1 MSVMLRAGLLML
13 LTVPTQALALSC
25 TLSFDVTITHGIGR
39 YPPGTALQG
48 SARFE
53 TRGSFRQEGGATA
66 HLATGTMTLDG
77 QITGRLWT
85 VITTSRAQAADL
97 VGLYALDVEGLS
109 FVGQAF
115 TGPMAITLYGA
126 RGSWPHDRPPIT
138 QAEWDSL
145 RLRRVFQLHAPA
157 SADMLGGDIT
167 ALDATCLDF
176 APGDP

>member
-1 MSVMLRAGLLML
+1 MLRAGLALL

-25 TLSFDVTITHGIGR
+25 TLSFGVTVTHGIGR

-85 VITTSRAQAADL
+85 VITTSRTEAADL
-97 VGLYALDVEGLS
+97 VGLYALDVEGLT
-109 FVGQAF
+109 FVGQDF
-115 TGPMAITLYGA
+115 TGPMAITLYGDP
-126 RGSWPHDRPPIT
+126 GSWPHDRPPIG

-145 RLRRVFQLHAPA
+145 DLRRVFQLHAPA
-157 SADMLGGDIT
+157 SSDMLGGDIVALT
-167 ALDATCLDF
+167 ADCLDSP
-176 APGDP
+176 AGAQ